1 MELAPRLDFE
11 TTSGHRVLFVNRE
24 VIGDALNAK
33 KSKSIKIPYS
43 KMLSVIREDLKTQ
56 SPFEGTFNE
65 KCEEN
70 KIP

>member
-1 MELAPRLDFE
+1 M
-11 TTSGHRVLFVNRE
+11 NRE

-43 KMLSVIREDLKTQ
+43 KMLSVIREDLLKTQ

>member
-1 MELAPRLDFE
+1 M
-11 TTSGHRVLFVNRE
+11 NRE

-33 KSKSIKIPYS
+33 KSKSINISYS

-56 SPFEGTFNE
+56 FPFDGTFNE
-65 KCEEN
+65 KSEEN